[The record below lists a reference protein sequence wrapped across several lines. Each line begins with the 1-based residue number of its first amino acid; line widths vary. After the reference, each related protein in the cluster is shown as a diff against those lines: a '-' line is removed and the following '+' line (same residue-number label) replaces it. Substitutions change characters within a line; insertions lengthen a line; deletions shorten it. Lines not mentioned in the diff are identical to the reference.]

1 MNTMTK
7 IFDTLEDAKKE
18 AQTIAEYLESSV
30 GVYKNGDGYSLWSGD
45 KLLELVLPQYDEFDY
60 HGI

>member
-1 MNTMTK
+1 MTK

>member
-1 MNTMTK
+1 MNTMSK
-7 IFDTLEDAKKE
+7 IFDTLKDAKRE
-18 AQTIAEYLESSV
+18 EQSIADYLESSV

-45 KLLELVLPQYDEFDY
+45 KLLELVSPQYDELDY

>member
-1 MNTMTK
+1 MSK
-7 IFDTLEDAKKE
+7 IFDTLEDAKRE
-18 AQTIAEYLESSV
+18 AQSIADYLESSV
-30 GVYKNGDGYSLWSGD
+30 GVYKNVDGYSLWSGD